1 MPIIQRRPINKMLD
15 TMRAKANEC
24 WPAMYNTHAY
34 KHIMSVL
41 AKSDEDIT
49 YVDKEMM
56 SNNLHLLA
64 MCLGLP
70 YYILLQEAY
79 QE

>member
-1 MPIIQRRPINKMLD
+1 MLTMKKRPINKMLN
-15 TMRAKANEC
+15 TMRAKADKQ

-49 YVDKEMM
+49 YTDKEEVGR
-56 SNNLHLLA
+56 NLRLLA
-64 MCLGLP
+64 MCLGLH
-70 YYILLQEAY
+70 YYTLIQEAY

>member
-1 MPIIQRRPINKMLD
+1 MLIVQRRPINKMLD
-15 TMRAKANEC
+15 TMKAKANEY
-24 WPAMYNTHAY
+24 WPAMYNAYAY
-34 KHIMSVL
+34 KHIIDTL

-56 SNNLHLLA
+56 GSDLRLLA

-70 YYILLQEAY
+70 YCILLQEAY